1 MSEDHKLAIIL
12 FADIAGYTAM
22 MEEDEAAALIV
33 LGRFKAVIESEISGY
48 NGQLVQYFGDAVLL
62 AFDSSSK
69 AVDCAAAIQLA
80 FRQEPH
86 VPVRIGMHMGDV
98 LFKNGNVFGN
108 GVNVAS
114 RIESLSVPGAVLMS
128 KEVRDQIKNQ
138 GDYQLSHLGAFAF
151 KNVEEPVEVYAL
163 ASEGLVVPKRS
174 DMQGKLKQAA
184 SRSVSMKLLLPMIA
198 VLILGAII
206 WGIWGRQSGA
216 GNILSEEVRQEKV
229 AVAVFNNFT
238 NDPDLDALGN
248 MASDWISLG
257 LRELGVKTTSP
268 EMMRKYKDRVGILPG
283 NSKGEVSLWELTGAQ
298 YVLTGSYYRKG
309 DSLQV
314 TSRLEST
321 ENGDN
326 IYDFPVIWGHIN
338 QKEQLITDIR
348 EKLKGYWTLKEA
360 DKLSIIN
367 PPKYEAYQAYLKCHM
382 FGAECFSNVL
392 ELDSTFLLAWVYKAF
407 TSYAYED
414 AQGFETD
421 RQYIKQHWDR
431 CTEFEQNF
439 FLFTERQKEGNYRGS
454 LEAIK
459 RNYELDPRDLTML
472 HHLAY
477 NYLDLNQPGKT
488 AEQFEPIFSQFDIY
502 GDRITWQSYD
512 AYCYALNRVGRQKAV
527 IALEKKVAKNFGDP
541 TQFIR
546 AYMLDGDVETLR
558 QRLPGMSTY
567 QIIRFAQMFSAIFP
581 PETENIYLPVLRDS
595 LARFTDPKK
604 SWGYLLWS
612 NMHLYN
618 WDSKAYACYLLKDW
632 DKTEQILL
640 GLRNMNWKEFSQG
653 VVVGN
658 FRHLNNHISWHM
670 NVWVEGLL
678 GAAFARQG
686 KREAAYAQIQ
696 TLEAMHPGYP
706 PESQRLHKGTISYW
720 QGRIYA
726 ILGDKEQ
733 AVAALTR
740 SRSEGRTIDYGSFV
754 FDWDLA
760 SLKGYAPYEELVRP
774 R

>member
-33 LGRFKAVIESEISGY
+33 LGRFKEVIERETSGY

-62 AFDSSSK
+62 TFDSSSK
-69 AVDCAAAIQLA
+69 AVDCAAAIQES
-80 FRQEPH
+80 FQKEPP

-114 RIESLSVPGAVLMS
+114 RIESLGVPGAVLMS
-128 KEVRDQIKNQ
+128 KEIRDQIKNQ
-138 GDYQLSHLGAFAF
+138 GDYQLSSLGSFAF
-151 KNVEEPVEVYAL
+151 KNVEEPMEVYAL
-163 ASEGLVVPKRS
+163 ANQGVVVPKRS

-184 SRSVSMKLLLPMIA
+184 SRRLSMKLMLPMIA
-198 VLILGAII
+198 VLILGAIF
-206 WGIWGRQSGA
+206 WGIWGYQSKA
-216 GNILSEEVRQEKV
+216 GNVLSEEVRHEKV

-238 NDPDLDALGN
+238 NNPDLDALGN

-268 EMMRKYKDRVGILPG
+268 EMMRKYKDRVGILPA
-283 NSKGEVSLWELTGAQ
+283 NSKGEVSLRELTGAQ

-326 IYDFPVIWGHIN
+326 IYDFPAIWGHIN

-348 EKLKGYWTLKEA
+348 EKLKGYWTLKKA

-382 FGAECFSNVL
+382 FDVECFSRVL
-392 ELDSTFLLAWVYKAF
+392 EQDSTFLLAWVYKAYS
-407 TSYAYED
+407 SYAYED
-414 AQGFETD
+414 AQSFE
-421 RQYIKQHWDR
+421 RASQHIKQQWDR

-439 FLFTERQKEGNYRGS
+439 FLFTERQKEGNYLGS
-454 LEAIK
+454 LEPIK
-459 RNYELDPRDLTML
+459 RNYELDPSDLTMR

-477 NYLDLNQPGKT
+477 TYLDLNQPAKT
-488 AEQFEPIFSQFDIY
+488 AELFVPIFSQYDIY

-512 AYCYALNRVGRQKAV
+512 AYFYALNRLGRQKEV
-527 IALEKKVAKNFGDP
+527 IALEKKVAKNFDDHF
-541 TQFIR
+541 QFIR

-558 QRLPGMSTY
+558 RRLPEMPFY
-567 QIIRFAQMFSAIFP
+567 YIIRFAQMFSAILP

-595 LARFTDPKK
+595 LARFEDPKR
-604 SWGYLLWS
+604 SWDYLVWS
-612 NMHLYN
+612 NFHMYN
-618 WDSKAYACYLLKDW
+618 WDSKAYAYYLLKDW
-632 DKTEQILL
+632 EKTEQILL
-640 GLRNMNWKEFSQG
+640 GLKNKNWKEFSQG
-653 VVVGN
+653 VFTGN
-658 FRHLNNHISWHM
+658 FRHLDNHISWHM
-670 NVWVEGLL
+670 SIWVEGLL
-678 GAAFARQG
+678 GAALARQG

-696 TLEAMHPGYP
+696 TLDAMRPGYP

-740 SRSEGRTIDYGSFV
+740 SRQEGRTIDYGSFV
-754 FDWDLA
+754 YDWDLA
-760 SLKGYAPYEELVRP
+760 SLKGYSPYEELVRP
-774 R
+774 Q